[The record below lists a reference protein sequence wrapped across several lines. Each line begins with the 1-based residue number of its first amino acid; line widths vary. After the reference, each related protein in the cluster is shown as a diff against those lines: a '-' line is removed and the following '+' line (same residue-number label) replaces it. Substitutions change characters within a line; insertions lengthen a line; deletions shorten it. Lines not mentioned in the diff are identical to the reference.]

1 MARAGRRA
9 RQRARRRTA
18 ARAWLRARQE
28 QRRRDDEQSQASE
41 WSEPDE
47 SDSDDSLMRFPSNF
61 ENDEIMRLGMA
72 TLDSLHFEA
81 FEKYIFNDR
90 FRKAVKLLATC
101 PNGVGLFEAK
111 LRNMR
116 NMGGLITFLSRRDG
130 SYRTLLHHTAAY
142 ESEPRVTEVL
152 LRYGANVNARDGRN
166 LTPLHLA
173 AKRANERTIA
183 CLLEHGAIVDA
194 RDDMGRTPLI
204 LAAKYDHKSNCE
216 ALIAAGADVEDVD
229 LKRSWG
235 ALHYALRQSSARCV
249 APLLDAGA
257 TLDSWALDIAMMRGS
272 TRGLYHVLR
281 RNPEQSIISI
291 FGARSENT
299 DYICRVHVAGGIFL
313 YQRNQ
318 QRKLVSLLRRHV
330 APRAPDDV
338 LHVIVGFWGHPGSY

>member
-1 MARAGRRA
+1 MARAGRRI
-9 RQRARRRTA
+9 RQRRRALR
-18 ARAWLRARQE
+18 RSWLRARQE
-28 QRRRDDEQSQASE
+28 MGRQDEQSQASE

-47 SDSDDSLMRFPSNF
+47 SGSDDSLLRFPTDF
-61 ENDEIMRLGMA
+61 EADEVRRLGMA

-81 FEKYIFNDR
+81 FENYMWNDQY
-90 FRKAVKLLATC
+90 RKAVKLLATC
-101 PNGVGLFEAK
+101 PNGVSLFEAK
-111 LRNMR
+111 LRNLR
-116 NMGGLITFLSRRDG
+116 GLNTFLARRDG
-130 SYRTLLHHTAAY
+130 SYRTLLHHTAAS

-318 QRKLVSLLRRHV
+318 QRRLVSLLRRHV

>member
-1 MARAGRRA
+1 MSRP
-9 RQRARRRTA
+9 
-18 ARAWLRARQE
+18 
-28 QRRRDDEQSQASE
+28 DDEQSQASE
-41 WSEPDE
+41 WSEIDE
-47 SDSDDSLMRFPSNF
+47 SVSDDSLMAFGGDF
-61 ENDEIMRLGMA
+61 ERDEVTCLGMA

-81 FEKYIFNDR
+81 FENYMWNDQY
-90 FRKAVKLLATC
+90 RKAVKLLATC

-116 NMGGLITFLSRRDG
+116 SLGGLITFLSRRDG

-216 ALIAAGADVEDVD
+216 VLIAAGADVEDVD
-229 LKRSWG
+229 FVKGWT
-235 ALHYALRQSSARCV
+235 ALHYAVRQPSARCV

-257 TLDSWALDIAMMRGS
+257 TLDSRVFDIAMKHGS
-272 TRGLYHVLR
+272 TRGLYQLLR
-281 RNPEQSIISI
+281 RGGVPRFFLI
-291 FGARSENT
+291 GGRSENV
-299 DYICRVHVAGGIFL
+299 DYMRRVHAAGGL
-313 YQRNQ
+313 GGYERRQR
-318 QRKLVSLLRRHV
+318 RKLVSLLRRHV

-338 LHVIVGFWGHPGSY
+338 LHVIVSFWGHAGSY

>member
-1 MARAGRRA
+1 MGR
-9 RQRARRRTA
+9 Q
-18 ARAWLRARQE
+18 
-28 QRRRDDEQSQASE
+28 DEQSQASE

-47 SDSDDSLMRFPSNF
+47 SGSDDSLLRFPTDF
-61 ENDEIMRLGMA
+61 EADEVRRLGMA

-81 FEKYIFNDR
+81 FENYMWNDQY
-90 FRKAVKLLATC
+90 RKAVKLLATC
-101 PNGVGLFEAK
+101 PNGVSLFEAK
-111 LRNMR
+111 LRNLR
-116 NMGGLITFLSRRDG
+116 GLNTFLARRDG
-130 SYRTLLHHTAAY
+130 SYRTLLHHTAAS

-152 LRYGANVNARDGRN
+152 LRYGARVDLHDHEG
-166 LTPLHLA
+166 LTPLHRA
-173 AKRANERTIA
+173 AKRAGSERTIA
-183 CLLEHGAIVDA
+183 CLLEHGAAVGA
-194 RDDMGRTPLI
+194 EDDMGRTPLI

-330 APRAPDDV
+330 APHAPDDV
-338 LHVIVGFWGHPGSY
+338 LHVIVSFWGHAGSY

>member
-1 MARAGRRA
+1 MSRP
-9 RQRARRRTA
+9 
-18 ARAWLRARQE
+18 
-28 QRRRDDEQSQASE
+28 DDEQSEASE
-41 WSEPDE
+41 WSEIDE
-47 SDSDDSLMRFPSNF
+47 SVSDDSLMAFGGDF
-61 ENDEIMRLGMA
+61 ERDEVTRLGMA

-81 FEKYIFNDR
+81 FENYMWNDQY
-90 FRKAVKLLATC
+90 RKAVKLLATC

-111 LRNMR
+111 LRNLR
-116 NMGGLITFLSRRDG
+116 GLNTFLARRDG
-130 SYRTLLHHTAAY
+130 SYRTLLHHTAAF

-257 TLDSWALDIAMMRGS
+257 TLDSWAIDIAMMRGS

-281 RNPEQSIISI
+281 RNPEQSFISI

-299 DYICRVHVAGGIFL
+299 DYICRVHVAGGIKG
-313 YQRNQ
+313 YERNER
-318 QRKLVSLLRRHV
+318 RKLVSLLRRHV

-338 LHVIVGFWGHPGSY
+338 LHVIVSFWGHAGSY